1 MKKLLLIGLGVGAAM
16 LLQKRFAKSGIVPAA
31 LAATLAEKGLEY
43 LNGLNSAPPPKPG
56 LWQKLFGPKPEP
68 KET

>member
-1 MKKLLLIGLGVGAAM
+1 MKKLLLVGLGLGAAV

-43 LNGLNSAPPPKPG
+43 LNGLNPAPPPKPS
-56 LWQKLFGPKPEP
+56 LWQKLFPPKPAP
-68 KET
+68 KES

>member
-1 MKKLLLIGLGVGAAM
+1 MKKLLLIGLGLGAAM

-43 LNGLNSAPPPKPG
+43 LNTLNPPPPSKPS
-56 LWQKLFGPKPEP
+56 LWQKLFGPAP
-68 KET
+68 KQS

>member
-1 MKKLLLIGLGVGAAM
+1 MKKLLLIGLGLGAAM

-43 LNGLNSAPPPKPG
+43 LNSLNPAPPPKPG
-56 LWQKLFGPKPEP
+56 LWQKLFPPRSAP
-68 KET
+68 KES